1 MSIFCSDKLGD
12 PLTTRDKIDLLPLI
26 LVDMLLLFEIE
37 MLLFIIVFI
46 IYCML
51 DE

>member
-12 PLTTRDKIDLLPLI
+12 PRTTSDKIDLLQLS
-26 LVDMLLLFEIE
+26 LVHMLLFFEVE

-51 DE
+51 YE